1 MYSSGD
7 DPNKPC
13 VFPFKYM
20 DKTFN
25 SCTTI
30 EGDPEVCFSKSF
42 IGHVCYVTFEKSL
55 SHIQAWCST
64 AVDENGDHKLG
75 FWGYCGPGCPTEND
89 VDVVDVSECVDS
101 LTHHYD
107 DTDTPK

>member
-1 MYSSGD
+1 
-7 DPNKPC
+7 
-13 VFPFKYM
+13 M
-20 DKTFN
+20 DKTFRG
-25 SCTTI
+25 CTTI

-64 AVDENGDHKLG
+64 AVDENDVHREGS
-75 FWGYCGPGCPTEND
+75 WGYCNSSCPTD
-89 VDVVDVSECVDS
+89 GVSECVDS